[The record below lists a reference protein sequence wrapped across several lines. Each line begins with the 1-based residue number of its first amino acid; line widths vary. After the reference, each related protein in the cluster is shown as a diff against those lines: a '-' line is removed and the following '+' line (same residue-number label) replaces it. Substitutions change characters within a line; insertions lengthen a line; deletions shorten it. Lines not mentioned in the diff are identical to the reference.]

1 MTSPLNR
8 RTLLLGVVPAA
19 ALGLSACGSSSSQP
33 SPSASASGSASASAS
48 TAATSASASAS
59 ATASAS
65 ASADPSAS
73 VSGSATADD
82 GYVGYRLN
90 REVPG
95 AGTATLYTDYQC
107 PYCAKAEP
115 KFEEAAKKLDGIM
128 NVTVRHMPLNMHAN
142 AVPAAL
148 AVEAAAA
155 QGKHLEMANKLFNT
169 QNDWKNIKERD
180 KLRTLFND
188 YAKELGLNVEEFDKA
203 LLDSNTV
210 KPVQRDYEHA
220 VKIGMKGTPTFAVN
234 DKVVEGLDSSSSV
247 DDLVSTF
254 KREAGVK

>member
-33 SPSASASGSASASAS
+33 SASASASG
-48 TAATSASASAS
+48 SASASAS

-148 AVEAAAA
+148 AVEAATA
-155 QGKHLEMANKLFNT
+155 QGKHLEMANKLFAA
-169 QNDWKNIKERD
+169 QNDW
-180 KLRTLFND
+180 
-188 YAKELGLNVEEFDKA
+188 
-203 LLDSNTV
+203 
-210 KPVQRDYEHA
+210 
-220 VKIGMKGTPTFAVN
+220 
-234 DKVVEGLDSSSSV
+234 
-247 DDLVSTF
+247 
-254 KREAGVK
+254 

>member
-33 SPSASASGSASASAS
+33 SASASASGSAS

-65 ASADPSAS
+65 ASADSSAS
-73 VSGSATADD
+73 MSGSATADD

-148 AVEAAAA
+148 AVEAATA

-188 YAKELGLNVEEFDKA
+188 YAKELGLNVEEFDKV
-203 LLDSNTV
+203 LLASDTV
-210 KPVQRDYEHA
+210 KPIQRDYEHA
-220 VKIGMKGTPTFAVN
+220 VKVGVKGTPTFAVN

>member
-33 SPSASASGSASASAS
+33 SASASASG
-48 TAATSASASAS
+48 SASASAS

-155 QGKHLEMANKLFNT
+155 QGKHLEMANKLFAT

-220 VKIGMKGTPTFAVN
+220 VKIGVKGTPTFAVN